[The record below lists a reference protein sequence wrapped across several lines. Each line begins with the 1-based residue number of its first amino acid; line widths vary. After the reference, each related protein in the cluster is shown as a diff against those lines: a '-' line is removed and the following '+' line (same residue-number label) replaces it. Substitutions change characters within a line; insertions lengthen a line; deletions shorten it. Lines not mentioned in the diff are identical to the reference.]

1 METISNPTLG
11 HLFRETTTNFQL
23 TKTKSAQTQMM
34 LQHKLWLS
42 KLSKLKAKQNQA
54 QLVPSQLL
62 ATSKLS
68 SWLLMVTHL
77 MLKVI

>member
-1 METISNPTLG
+1 
-11 HLFRETTTNFQL
+11 
-23 TKTKSAQTQMM
+23 MM